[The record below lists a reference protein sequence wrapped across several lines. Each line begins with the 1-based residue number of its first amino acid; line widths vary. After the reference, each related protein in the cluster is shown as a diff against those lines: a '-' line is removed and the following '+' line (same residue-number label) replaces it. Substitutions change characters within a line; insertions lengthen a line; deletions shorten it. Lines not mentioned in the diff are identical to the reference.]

1 MLPADLCE
9 RLSGL
14 IACFLS
20 ASVVIYGSNMGKFA
34 TWHEWQAAPV
44 NGGAEEIVI
53 AFVGSVKSNWGTF
66 QKRSES
72 IQALKSLLLLKIHIF
87 QDMGKMFY
95 EEFQRIHLKFHIQ
108 ISYPYI
114 E

>member
-1 MLPADLCE
+1 MLPGDLCE

-14 IACFLS
+14 IACFLW

-34 TWHEWQAAPV
+34 TWHEWQPAPV
-44 NGGAEEIVI
+44 NGGAEKIVI

-66 QKRSES
+66 QKCSES
-72 IQALKSLLLLKIHIF
+72 IQALKNLPLWKIHIF
-87 QDMGKMFY
+87 QYMGKMFY
-95 EEFQRIHLKFHIQ
+95 VEFQRLPLKFHIQ